1 MLAMEEHKD
10 LLLIGVKFEKL
21 KMYDNAKRIYSR
33 YIKLVGEMDRRNVI
47 DYFYGYGSSETLEI
61 ANYEE
66 AINKALLVEK
76 LKKTYVLL
84 QNFPLNWN
92 HHGDALDEHNKVL
105 LDFLH
110 WAYNDSV
117 ISNDD
122 ISILNPMIDLLE
134 KSKHFN
140 ISYNGSE
147 TLFDVVGLV
156 VDKVLSVDIYRKGL
170 I

>member
-76 LKKTYVLL
+76 LKK
-84 QNFPLNWN
+84 
-92 HHGDALDEHNKVL
+92 H
-105 LDFLH
+105 
-110 WAYNDSV
+110 
-117 ISNDD
+117 
-122 ISILNPMIDLLE
+122 
-134 KSKHFN
+134 
-140 ISYNGSE
+140 
-147 TLFDVVGLV
+147 
-156 VDKVLSVDIYRKGL
+156 
-170 I
+170 